1 MSSVMQKITQA
12 FKEKRLLQAVIKA
25 IRSQLTQA
33 TKEWVFVSLSRVS
46 FLFNSK
52 LRQAY
57 EKYNLLIYEE
67 NITWAI
73 DRRLHERFADQ
84 VVKNFIL
91 AQNENVYEIYKP
103 GVMWANILKEVKTY
117 AKWQQ
122 SNSNKVLT
130 DALYEFYRTDLILCF
145 AGDAYIGQYKMDKFD
160 KKLQVYMI
168 RKRYED
174 FINQE
179 LPFSKDL
186 IYTTDTG
193 KNIYIEWDNKKIS
206 FKVVR
211 DAFYMKRL
219 IDSEL
224 IKSQKPIIA
233 ELGAGAGEL
242 AIFAKKTFPRC
253 SYVCFDLPTTLMVS
267 SYNIKMTFPDL
278 KIGLY
283 EDFRNCQKITRK
295 EIAQFD
301 IVMLPNWCLELVE
314 EDVFDVFI
322 NIGSLSEM
330 DREMIKNYVQL
341 IEKTAHGYFYTVNRN
356 ICVQEWGADD
366 IPLREFPFSNRTKII
381 SQRYDP
387 ASDIYHGHYGIYK
400 AHYWELILKC

>member
-1 MSSVMQKITQA
+1 MQKITQA

-130 DALYEFYRTDLILCF
+130 DALYEFYRTDLTLCF
-145 AGDAYIGQYKMDKFD
+145 AGDAYIGQYKMD
-160 KKLQVYMI
+160 
-168 RKRYED
+168 
-174 FINQE
+174 N
-179 LPFSKDL
+179 
-186 IYTTDTG
+186 
-193 KNIYIEWDNKKIS
+193 
-206 FKVVR
+206 
-211 DAFYMKRL
+211 
-219 IDSEL
+219 
-224 IKSQKPIIA
+224 
-233 ELGAGAGEL
+233 
-242 AIFAKKTFPRC
+242 
-253 SYVCFDLPTTLMVS
+253 
-267 SYNIKMTFPDL
+267 
-278 KIGLY
+278 
-283 EDFRNCQKITRK
+283 
-295 EIAQFD
+295 
-301 IVMLPNWCLELVE
+301 
-314 EDVFDVFI
+314 
-322 NIGSLSEM
+322 
-330 DREMIKNYVQL
+330 
-341 IEKTAHGYFYTVNRN
+341 
-356 ICVQEWGADD
+356 
-366 IPLREFPFSNRTKII
+366 
-381 SQRYDP
+381 
-387 ASDIYHGHYGIYK
+387 
-400 AHYWELILKC
+400 